1 MIKIKRKNIFRRI
14 AKVDNISMFI
24 RILICIVC
32 VFLMIFL
39 THFCIES
46 NKVQIHEFDFSW
58 LASDTLLLD
67 SISVSITYPAIESK
81 AKHDHLQIRVSCF
94 MRGNML
100 SYSSPRKY
108 YLHDGYLVNG
118 IIGNMKL
125 LAKAQ
130 TDEKKTLIKFVY
142 TDLSDIYRQAIMN
155 AYHQHAIIKE
165 ENLVTDIFFVHS
177 KDNFFPERFYVT
189 NIYYGDFN
197 TNLLSPFNLQKRCIK
212 IRMDSLCKS
221 NLTIDFNAPFNISD
235 FTHEPDS
242 KEFGK
247 LHFNE
252 RKTLASIFASK
263 NFSATFDILPYEGL
277 QTTRNMFIGI
287 AIPMLLSCIYY
298 QLKHLKRH

>member
-1 MIKIKRKNIFRRI
+1 MVKMKRTGIFRKINKIGYVRF
-14 AKVDNISMFI
+14 V

-32 VFLMIFL
+32 ICLIIFL

-46 NKVQIHEFDFSW
+46 NKVQTHEFDFSW

-67 SISVSITYPAIESK
+67 SISVSIIYPTIEPK
-81 AKHDHLQIRVSCF
+81 TKYDCLQIRIFCF

-100 SYSSPRKY
+100 SYSSPKKY
-108 YLHDGYLVNG
+108 YLRDGNLVNG

-125 LAKAQ
+125 ISKAQ
-130 TDEKKTLIKFVY
+130 TDEKKPLIKFIY
-142 TDLSDIYRQAIMN
+142 TDLSDIYRQAKVD
-155 AYHQHAIIKE
+155 AYHQHTVIKR
-165 ENLVTDIFFVHS
+165 ENLVTDIFFVQPNEES
-177 KDNFFPERFYVT
+177 FSERFYVT
-189 NIYYGDFN
+189 NIYYGN
-197 TNLLSPFNLQKRCIK
+197 YTTNLFSPFNLQKKCIK

-298 QLKHLKRH
+298 QLKHLKWH